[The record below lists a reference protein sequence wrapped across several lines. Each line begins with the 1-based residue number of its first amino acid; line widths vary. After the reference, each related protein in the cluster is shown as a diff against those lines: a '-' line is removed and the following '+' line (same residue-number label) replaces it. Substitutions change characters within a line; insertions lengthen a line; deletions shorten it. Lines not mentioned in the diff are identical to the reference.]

1 MAKAPRPLRTD
12 EHWDGGS
19 HEPGQAEDEGDTKF
33 FCKARCESRYLD
45 MKDGV
50 SIALDAFVSSEGGE
64 LQTTVLYQHRYM
76 RGLSLRWPLSKKV
89 GKRGVDPVNFEHK
102 CRLLAA
108 GLAVAA
114 MDVRGTGA
122 SYGQYR
128 CPWAAEQ
135 RQDAMEVIDWI
146 CAQPWSNKQVILC
159 GVSYE
164 ATAALFTV
172 AQHHEAVK
180 GCIALYPFWDA
191 FQDVNFPGGI
201 HHHKFLT
208 EWGRFCDAM
217 DRNDFSLL
225 PMKTR
230 ALLTVVAKGCHP
242 VIDTSAAPQA
252 GSTPELSRKQA
263 KQAGKRRLK
272 EAVAQHKSWDP
283 CGPDVLRMRFA
294 DDVDASLGLTISQ
307 GSPTSVAADIASS
320 GVPLLLMAG
329 WLDATAHPAILCFLH
344 AAKAPGSNLVIGP
357 WAHGGFL
364 NNDQPG
370 AKGKPAKVRSK
381 FDSKRLLLD
390 FLHALRLKPDDKA
403 SSSQGAAPARHCK
416 WQHTVSRQKHF
427 RGLSRYEAMSRM
439 TEPIAYKGFRK
450 SGHAIFT
457 SAPLQQDITIV
468 GAPQVELWVES
479 SDADADLFVY
489 LIDYIPATRVSRYV
503 TEGCIRASHRKLQPQ
518 APKGHPREF
527 SAMPGHPF
535 RTFERADAQPLQPG
549 NVECLSFHML
559 PTAFCMQQGHCIRLT
574 ISGADGKHFTMDD
587 PGPRIIWL
595 HSSGEH
601 SSGLCLPIKS

>member
-307 GSPTSVAADIASS
+307 
-320 GVPLLLMAG
+320 AG
-329 WLDATAHPAILCFLH
+329 WTRLH
-344 AAKAPGSNLVIGP
+344 TPPSCASCMLPKPQVQTWSSDPGPMG
-357 WAHGGFL
+357 
-364 NNDQPG
+364 
-370 AKGKPAKVRSK
+370 
-381 FDSKRLLLD
+381 
-390 FLHALRLKPDDKA
+390 
-403 SSSQGAAPARHCK
+403 GAAPARHCK